1 MKDELQ
7 ALEALG
13 VTLPSPA
20 YIFGVVLF
28 GVAGFAVYRDGKRMS
43 LQATKW
49 IGVVLMLYPYVVST
63 TWLLYTVGAA
73 LCIAAYLS
81 ARA

>member
-28 GVAGFAVYRDGKRMS
+28 GVAGFAVYRYGKRMS
-43 LQATKW
+43 LQATTW

-63 TWLLYTVGAA
+63 TWLLYAVGVA
-73 LCIAAYLS
+73 LCIAAYLT
-81 ARA
+81 ARG